1 MRANMVTR
9 AGGRAS
15 RARAA
20 LSVGAAACLLAVLT
34 AALGNAAAAAGKIAS
49 RAARSITTTTPS
61 ATPVAVFG
69 ADDRI
74 ALPPAYRK
82 YQDALGVLFN
92 IRARSV
98 CTAFCVGEAVIATAG
113 HCLFK
118 TRGEK
123 APKLEE
129 FWFARGY
136 DDARDYARIAGHATR
151 AAAQN
156 IVAGSSALSV
166 SPPIDATSDWAF
178 VRLNRP
184 VCTKG
189 TFEVEAIPSDDII
202 AASEAGRVFQLAYH
216 RDFILWKQAYSK
228 PCKAGKTFED
238 ADWPTVIADF
248 SKPEALLLHQCDTGG
263 ASSGSPLLVETA
275 SGPKVVAINVGTY
288 VQSKVIVRN
297 GQTVQRMKP
306 QTIANTAVAATAFHG
321 ALQAFRS
328 ATVLMTPASMKELQ
342 GTLTKSGYY
351 SGPLDGSYGL
361 ALRSAIAAFEAAERM
376 PVTGIAS
383 EAVLLRARET
393 VARR

>member
-1 MRANMVTR
+1 MS
-9 AGGRAS
+9 AGKRTGTGGHAGWM
-15 RARAA
+15 AA
-20 LSVGAAACLLAVLT
+20 ILSIM
-34 AALGNAAAAAGKIAS
+34 AAAALLAPLTPPSRSQAVAAGKVS
-49 RAARSITTTTPS
+49 PGTAAPLAAAPTTLLP
-61 ATPVAVFG
+61 AAVFG
-69 ADDRI
+69 ADDRV
-74 ALPPAYRK
+74 ALPPLYRK

-92 IRARSV
+92 IRSRSV

-136 DDARDYARIAGHATR
+136 DDTRDYARIAGHASR

-156 IVAGSSALSV
+156 VVAGSTALSV

-184 VCTKG
+184 VCTKSV
-189 TFEVEAIPSDDII
+189 FEVEAMATDDII
-202 AASEAGRVFQLAYH
+202 AASEAGQVFQLAYH
-216 RDFILWKQAYSK
+216 RDFVLWKQAYSK
-228 PCKAGKTFED
+228 PCKAAKSFED
-238 ADWPTVIADF
+238 ADWPTVSADF
-248 SKPEALLLHQCDTGG
+248 SKPDALLLHQCDTGG
-263 ASSGSPLLVETA
+263 ASSGSPLLVETPR
-275 SGPKVVAINVGTY
+275 GPKVVAINVGTY

-306 QTIANTAVAATAFHG
+306 QTIANTAVTATAFQS

-328 ATVLMTPASMKELQ
+328 ATVLMTSASMKELQ
-342 GTLTKSGYY
+342 GTLTKSGHYN
-351 SGPLDGSYGL
+351 GPLDGSYGI
-361 ALRSAIAAFEAAERM
+361 ALRTAIAAFEAAERL

-383 EAVLLRARET
+383 EALLLKARET
-393 VARR
+393 VTRR